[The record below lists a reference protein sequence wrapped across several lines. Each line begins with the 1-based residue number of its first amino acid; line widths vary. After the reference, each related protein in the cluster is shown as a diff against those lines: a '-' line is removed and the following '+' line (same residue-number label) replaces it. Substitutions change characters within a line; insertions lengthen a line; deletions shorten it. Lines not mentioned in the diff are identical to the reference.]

1 MENEELNDNQN
12 SDRVLLAVLVTFLG
26 TPLVL
31 YIGDIIGIS
40 HAFYNLKIVI
50 GLAISL
56 AIIAD
61 RIYVNKQKKKHI
73 TRRSNGTNNP

>member
-31 YIGDIIGIS
+31 YVGDIIGIS
-40 HAFYNLKIVI
+40 HLFYNLKIVL

-61 RIYVNKQKKKHI
+61 RIYVNKQKKKTHNKAVK
-73 TRRSNGTNNP
+73 RD